1 MAMKYGRLFT
11 TLVFSLCFLGTA
23 IAHISI
29 TETEDNLQKLIEHFD
44 KKGVDIRPLLE
55 DSRFELMPDI
65 KQKFVRAAERV
76 IEDFED
82 YQQVLG
88 FDNKVS
94 KLDEFITTYSD
105 ELEKAEAEYGI
116 DKEVIVG
123 IIGVESEFGTYA
135 GKYNPFEAYVSMY
148 VVDYRARFALA
159 QLEELLEFT
168 EENGMDV
175 LELKSSYAG
184 AMSYAQ
190 FIPYSLN
197 RWWVGNDLYH
207 MPNNIYSVANYLA
220 HFKERVGTIEK
231 AILKYNNSEL
241 YQQAVL
247 ALAEESKPHFES

>member
-1 MAMKYGRLFT
+1 MKYRQLLT
-11 TLVFSLCFLGTA
+11 ALVFSLCFLGTA
-23 IAHISI
+23 FAHTS
-29 TETEDNLQKLIEHFD
+29 TNEEDNLQKLIEHFD
-44 KKGVDIRPLLE
+44 KKGIDIRPLLE
-55 DSRFELMPDI
+55 DARFELIPDI
-65 KQKFVRAAERV
+65 KDKFVRAAERV
-76 IEDFED
+76 IENFED

-94 KLDEFITTYSD
+94 KLDGFITAYSD

-168 EENGMDV
+168 KENGMDV

-197 RWWVGNDLYH
+197 RWWVGSDLYH

-231 AILKYNNSEL
+231 AILRYNNSEL

-247 ALAEESKPHFES
+247 ALAEKAEAVFES